1 MYSEIHEF
9 LKSCER
15 CQRNNDVFHKP
26 HSTLHPIPVP
36 GVVWQQIGIDVVTM
50 PTSKMG
56 NKYIIT
62 CVDYFSKWPEA
73 AASKDK
79 SAVSVANFIFE
90 TICRFGCAKVVI
102 TDQGR
107 EFVNSINEE
116 LMSLTGTNH
125 RITSAYHP
133 QSNGLV
139 ERFNQTLQNS
149 LRKCSL
155 KSSDDWDSLL
165 PSVLFAIRTS
175 VQKSTK
181 YTPFQLMFNRQPVLP
196 IELELKG
203 QLSNADETN
212 FSIDI
217 DDVVSRMTELRQRI
231 FQSASQNIDDAQV
244 KYKEYYNKKRDNPE
258 KIAIN
263 SKVLVKNSV
272 RDSKK
277 GMKMA
282 EKWQGPYTI
291 HEDLGNGCTEA
302 DTSRT
307 AAKTQSPKSSNITVI
322 FNAQ

>member
-1 MYSEIHEF
+1 MVKEISEENARKITKSRMDCCTIYTKSLRGSLNNKTREWKLCVRSEEDKERILRSCHESQSGGHLGRDKTTEKICSRFYWGRNMHSEIHEF
-9 LKSCER
+9 VKSCER

-26 HSTLHPIPVP
+26 HSTLRPIPVP

-196 IELELKG
+196 IEFELKG
-203 QLSNADETN
+203 QLSNAD
-212 FSIDI
+212 
-217 DDVVSRMTELRQRI
+217 MK
-231 FQSASQNIDDAQV
+231 QSLA
-244 KYKEYYNKKRDNPE
+244 
-258 KIAIN
+258 
-263 SKVLVKNSV
+263 
-272 RDSKK
+272 
-277 GMKMA
+277 
-282 EKWQGPYTI
+282 
-291 HEDLGNGCTEA
+291 
-302 DTSRT
+302 
-307 AAKTQSPKSSNITVI
+307 
-322 FNAQ
+322 